1 MKNVFV
7 CIKNAFLQDVRYP
20 CNFVFGML
28 TPLLSLIPLMITIQ
42 MFQRQSDL
50 AWYLI
55 GLIIWM
61 YLTQIIWGNG
71 VILKN
76 EKQRGTLEQLFLL
89 PKKLSFFVFSKS
101 LYFVIKALISMIF
114 VVLFCNF
121 VYDSNIEVVKILC
134 VILIGFPFYY
144 SISIIISLFCLNVDY
159 LFPVLQTILGV
170 VMIFSGMTYDI
181 SLNGKLAFLNKCNII
196 YQVMLLARKS
206 SSLDFVEIFF
216 SQESLIIILG
226 GVISFLL
233 MIFSIN
239 RFITKH
245 KSKGV
250 F

>member
-76 EKQRGTLEQLFLL
+76 EKQMGTLGSI
-89 PKKLSFFVFSKS
+89 PKFV
-101 LYFVIKALISMIF
+101 
-114 VVLFCNF
+114 
-121 VYDSNIEVVKILC
+121 
-134 VILIGFPFYY
+134 
-144 SISIIISLFCLNVDY
+144 
-159 LFPVLQTILGV
+159 
-170 VMIFSGMTYDI
+170 
-181 SLNGKLAFLNKCNII
+181 
-196 YQVMLLARKS
+196 
-206 SSLDFVEIFF
+206 
-216 SQESLIIILG
+216 
-226 GVISFLL
+226 
-233 MIFSIN
+233 
-239 RFITKH
+239 
-245 KSKGV
+245 
-250 F
+250 